1 MKKIRTWAWIL
12 LFGSLWGINEV
23 ITGES
28 LFRNQTLLASV
39 WLAAIAFFILAIA
52 RGVVNKP
59 GTSVVIA
66 GIAAVFKLV
75 NASPYF
81 CHLLGI
87 FLLGV
92 AFDAAASLLLRGRRE
107 AALRHSLA
115 GILSAYSGFAFFA
128 LIITYVVRYEYWVA
142 GGSAKIIKHIFVSG
156 SLAAACAAFLVPL
169 GYKLGSLGWPALEK
183 HPRWSSAGAAA
194 GLILLW
200 TLGRIT
206 G

>member
-1 MKKIRTWAWIL
+1 MKEMRTWAWIL

-23 ITGES
+23 VTGES
-28 LFRNQTLLASV
+28 LFRSQTFLASA
-39 WLAAIAFFILAIA
+39 WLAAAAFFILAIA
-52 RGVVNKP
+52 RGVINKP
-59 GTSVVIA
+59 GSSCVIA
-66 GIAAVFKLV
+66 GIAAGFKLI

-92 AFDAAASLLLRGRRE
+92 AFDAAASLLLRGKGK
-107 AALRHSLA
+107 ASLRHSLV
-115 GILSAYSGFAFFA
+115 GVLSAYGGFALFA
-128 LIITYVVRYEYWVA
+128 LIITYVIRYEYWVM
-142 GGSAKIIKHIFVSG
+142 GGPAKVINHIFVSG
-156 SLAAACAAFLVPL
+156 SLAAAGAAFLVPL
-169 GYKLGSLGWPALEK
+169 GHTLGSLGRPVLER

>member
-1 MKKIRTWAWIL
+1 MKGIRTWAWIL
-12 LFGSLWGINEV
+12 FFGSLWGINEV
-23 ITGES
+23 VTGES
-28 LFRNQTLLASV
+28 LFRNQMFLASI
-39 WLAAIAFFILAIA
+39 WLAAGAFFILAVA
-52 RGVVNKP
+52 RGVVNRP

-66 GIAAVFKLV
+66 GIAAGFKLV

-92 AFDAAASLLLRGRRE
+92 AFDAAASLLLREEGRD
-107 AALRHSLA
+107 ALRHSLV
-115 GILSAYSGFAFFA
+115 GVLSAYGGFALFA
-128 LIITYVVRYEYWVA
+128 LIITYVIRYEYWVT
-142 GGSAKIIKHIFVSG
+142 GGPAKVINHIFVSG
-156 SLAAACAAFLVPL
+156 SLAAAVAAFLVPL
-169 GYKLGSLGWPALEK
+169 GYRLGFLGWPVLER

>member
-1 MKKIRTWAWIL
+1 MKEIRTWIWIL

-23 ITGES
+23 VTGES
-28 LFRNQTLLASV
+28 LFRNQTFLTSI
-39 WLAAIAFFILAIA
+39 WLAAGAFFILGVA
-52 RGVVNKP
+52 RGVVNRP

-66 GIAAVFKLV
+66 GIAAGFKLV

-92 AFDAAASLLLRGRRE
+92 AFDATASLLLKGRE
-107 AALRHSLA
+107 KAALRHSLV
-115 GILSAYSGFAFFA
+115 GVLSAYSGFALFA
-128 LIITYVVRYEYWVA
+128 LIITYIIRYEYWLI
-142 GGSAKIIKHIFVSG
+142 GGSAKVINHVFVSG
-156 SLAAACAAFLVPL
+156 SLAATVAAFLVPL
-169 GYKLGSLGWPALEK
+169 GYRLGLVGWPALEK
-183 HPRWSSAGAAA
+183 YPRWSFAGAAA

-200 TLGRIT
+200 TLGRIM

>member
-1 MKKIRTWAWIL
+1 MKEIRTWAWL
-12 LFGSLWGINEV
+12 LFFGSLWGINEIV
-23 ITGES
+23 TGES
-28 LFRNQTLLASV
+28 LFRNQTFLTSV
-39 WLAAIAFFILAIA
+39 WLAAGAFFILAVA
-52 RGVVNKP
+52 RGVVNRP

-66 GIAAVFKLV
+66 GIAAGFKLV

-92 AFDAAASLLLRGRRE
+92 AFDAAASLLLRGRKK
-107 AALRHSLA
+107 AALRHSLV
-115 GILSAYSGFAFFA
+115 GVLSAYSGFSLFA
-128 LIITYVVRYEYWVA
+128 LIITYVIRYQYWVM
-142 GGSAKIIKHIFVSG
+142 GGSAKVINHIFVSG
-156 SLAAACAAFLVPL
+156 SLAAAAAAFLVPL
-169 GYKLGSLGWPALEK
+169 GYRLGLVGWPALEK
-183 HPRWSSAGAAA
+183 YPRWSFAGAAA